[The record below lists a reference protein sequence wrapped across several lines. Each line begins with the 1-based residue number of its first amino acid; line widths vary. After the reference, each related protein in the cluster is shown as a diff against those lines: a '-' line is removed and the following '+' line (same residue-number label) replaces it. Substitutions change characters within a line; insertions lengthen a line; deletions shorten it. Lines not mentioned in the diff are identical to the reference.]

1 VLRAMYSRWF
11 KQKFFNRLLLA
22 YTLIISMT
30 ICFLGVT
37 IIRSLEHSAE
47 QDAADSTKQTV
58 QRISSYFDQKEM
70 TLKHL
75 VQQLYLNPYQ
85 SRDMME
91 FLSQDIASYTTDDL
105 SKADLI
111 KYFLN
116 AASFQDKDIMDVVI
130 YKKNGG
136 NLYVHSNDYTLSNG
150 DYLDA
155 NSGLFLEMDDR
166 FRGFKLTPTYLQ
178 SYNMNNKKRIFT
190 ISANLLGD
198 AAYNKSIAI
207 LSVNFNT
214 DRLIAYFKEQ
224 LGTRYNMDILVLTSD
239 GQVICDTA
247 NRYYGTRYPYFDQI
261 KTGNREA
268 MLEQRSMVMTSTSD
282 GLGYYVVG
290 IMPYS
295 EVTAKNKAPK
305 QTVIV
310 IATFSALIA
319 IVIGVFIIRFFSNR
333 IQSINKAIRKVRTG
347 DFTYRIPIGR
357 MTDEI
362 GAIAE
367 NFNDM
372 CAQIVDY
379 IKRVYLSELKQKEAE
394 LVALQSQV
402 DPHFLYNTLEIIR
415 MEALSNN
422 VENVSRMIEI
432 LAQLFRRSVKEAMF
446 VPIRDEIYYC
456 GLYLEL
462 YNIRYED
469 QLTIDFQIDPSINQY
484 GIPKHLL
491 QPLVEN
497 CVIHGMGSGESGP
510 NQITLRGTLADDDIV
525 IEIID
530 NGCGIDPKV
539 AETISKQLNVMPL
552 QPGVSIGIA
561 NVHHRIQL
569 SFGSAYGLQLTDNS
583 GQGTAIT
590 IRIPAKTLEEMSE
603 DVQSDSGGR

>member
-1 VLRAMYSRWF
+1 MLKTVYSRLF
-11 KQKFFNRLLLA
+11 KQRFFNRLLLA
-22 YTLIISMT
+22 YTLIISVT

-37 IIRSLEHSAE
+37 IISSIEHSAE
-47 QDAADSTKQTV
+47 QDAADSTKQAV
-58 QRISSYFDQKEM
+58 QRISSYFDQKENTM
-70 TLKHL
+70 KQL

-91 FLSQDIASYTTDDL
+91 FLSQDIASYTSDDL

-130 YKKNGG
+130 YKKTGG

-150 DYLDA
+150 DYLNA
-155 NSGLFLEMDDR
+155 NAELFREMDDK

-190 ISANLLGD
+190 ISANLLGETT
-198 AAYNKSIAI
+198 YNKSIAI

-224 LGTRYNMDILVLTSD
+224 LGLGYPIDILVLTAD
-239 GQVICDTA
+239 GQVICDTT
-247 NRYYGTRYPYFDQI
+247 NQYYGARYPYFDEIQ
-261 KTGNREA
+261 KGKREA
-268 MLEQRSMVMTSTSD
+268 MLDQRSMVMTSTSEN
-282 GLGYYVVG
+282 LGYSVVG

-295 EVTAKNKAPK
+295 EVMAKNKATK
-305 QTVIV
+305 RTVIV
-310 IATFSALIA
+310 IAIFSALIA
-319 IVIGVFIIRFFSNR
+319 IAVGIISVRFFSNR
-333 IQSINKAIRKVRTG
+333 IHSINKAIRKVRTG
-347 DFTYRIPIGR
+347 DFTYRIPIGK

-367 NFNDM
+367 NFNQM

-379 IKRVYLSELKQKEAE
+379 IKKVYLSELKRKEAE
-394 LVALQSQV
+394 LVALQTQV

-422 VENVSRMIEI
+422 VDNVSRMIEI

-446 VPIRDEIYYC
+446 VPIRDEIHYC
-456 GLYLEL
+456 SLYLEL

-469 QLTIDFQIDPSINQY
+469 QLTIDFEIDPAINAY
-484 GIPKHLL
+484 CIPKHLL
-491 QPLVEN
+491 QPIVEN
-497 CVIHGMGSGESGP
+497 CVVHGIRSEDTAPS
-510 NQITLRGTLADDDIV
+510 QITLRGSYVNGDIV

-530 NGCGIDPKV
+530 NGCGIEPKLL
-539 AETISKQLNVMPL
+539 ESIHRQLNVMPL
-552 QPGVSIGIA
+552 QPGMSIGLA

-569 SFGSAYGLQLTDNS
+569 TFGPEYGIQLTDTN
-583 GQGTAIT
+583 GEGTAIV
-590 IRIPAKTLEEMSE
+590 IRMPAKTLEEMSE
-603 DVQSDSGGR
+603 HVQGDFG

>member
-1 VLRAMYSRWF
+1 MLKAVYSRLF
-11 KQKFFNRLLLA
+11 KQKFFNRLLLT
-22 YTLIISMT
+22 YTLIISIT

-37 IIRSLEHSAE
+37 IIGSIEHSAE
-47 QDAADSTKQTV
+47 QDAADSTKQAV
-58 QRISSYFDQKEM
+58 QRISSYFDQKETTM
-70 TLKHL
+70 KQL

-150 DYLDA
+150 DYLNA
-155 NSGLFLEMDDR
+155 NSDLFTEMNDR

-190 ISANLLGD
+190 ISANLLGEST
-198 AAYNKSIAI
+198 YNKSIAI

-214 DRLIAYFKEQ
+214 DRLNAYFKEQ
-224 LGTRYNMDILVLTSD
+224 LGLGYPIDILVLTAD
-239 GQVICDTA
+239 GQVICDTT
-247 NRYYGTRYPYFDQI
+247 NQFYGARYPYFDEIQ
-261 KTGNREA
+261 KGKREA
-268 MLEQRSMVMTSTSD
+268 MLDQRSMVMTSVSEN
-282 GLGYYVVG
+282 LGYYVIG

-295 EVTAKNKAPK
+295 EVMAKNKATK
-305 QTVIV
+305 RTVIV
-310 IATFSALIA
+310 IAIMSALIA
-319 IVIGVFIIRFFSNR
+319 IAVGVVSVRFFSNR
-333 IQSINKAIRKVRTG
+333 IHSINKAIRKVRTG
-347 DFTYRIPIGR
+347 DFTYRIPIGK

-367 NFNDM
+367 NFNQM

-379 IKRVYLSELKQKEAE
+379 IKKVYLSELKQKEAE
-394 LVALQSQV
+394 LVALQTQV

-422 VENVSRMIEI
+422 VDNVSRMIEI

-446 VPIRDEIYYC
+446 VPIRDEIHYC
-456 GLYLEL
+456 SLYLEL

-484 GIPKHLL
+484 CIPKHLL

-497 CVIHGMGSGESGP
+497 CVIHGIGSSESVLS
-510 NQITLRGTLADDDIV
+510 QITLRGNLSDGDIV
-525 IEIID
+525 IEIMD

-539 AETISKQLNVMPL
+539 AETIRKQLKVVPL
-552 QPGVSIGIA
+552 QPSASIGIA

-569 SFGSAYGLQLTDNS
+569 SFGSAYGLQLIDTS
-583 GQGTAIT
+583 GEGTAIRV
-590 IRIPAKTLEEMSE
+590 RIPAKTLEEMSE
-603 DVQSDSGGR
+603 YVQSDSGG

>member
-1 VLRAMYSRWF
+1 MLKAVYSRLF
-11 KQKFFNRLLLA
+11 KQKFFNRLLLT
-22 YTLIISMT
+22 YTLIISIT

-37 IIRSLEHSAE
+37 IIGSIEHSAE
-47 QDAADSTKQTV
+47 QDAADSTKQAV
-58 QRISSYFDQKEM
+58 QRISSYFDQKENTM
-70 TLKHL
+70 KQL

-150 DYLDA
+150 DYLTA
-155 NSGLFLEMDDR
+155 NSNLFAEMDDR

-190 ISANLLGD
+190 ISANLLGEST
-198 AAYNKSIAI
+198 YNKSIAI

-214 DRLIAYFKEQ
+214 DRLMAYFKEQ
-224 LGTRYNMDILVLTSD
+224 LGLGYPIDILVLTAD
-239 GQVICDTA
+239 GQVICDTT
-247 NRYYGTRYPYFDQI
+247 NQYYEARYPYFDEIQ
-261 KTGNREA
+261 KGKREA
-268 MLEQRSMVMTSTSD
+268 MLDQRSMVMTSVSEN
-282 GLGYYVVG
+282 LGYYVVG

-295 EVTAKNKAPK
+295 EVMAKNKATK
-305 QTVIV
+305 RTVIV
-310 IATFSALIA
+310 IAIFSALIA
-319 IVIGVFIIRFFSNR
+319 IAVGVVSVRFFSNR
-333 IQSINKAIRKVRTG
+333 IHSINKAIRKVRTG
-347 DFTYRIPIGR
+347 DFTYRIPIGK

-367 NFNDM
+367 NFNQM

-379 IKRVYLSELKQKEAE
+379 IKKVYLSELKQKEAE

-422 VENVSRMIEI
+422 ADNVSRMIEI

-446 VPIRDEIYYC
+446 VPIRDEIHYC
-456 GLYLEL
+456 SLYLEL

-469 QLTIDFQIDPSINQY
+469 QLTIDFQIDPCINQY
-484 GIPKHLL
+484 CIPKHLL

-497 CVIHGMGSGESGP
+497 CVVHGIGSGESVLS
-510 NQITLRGTLADDDIV
+510 QITLRGNLSDGDIV
-525 IEIID
+525 IEIMD
-530 NGCGIDPKV
+530 NGCGMDNEMV
-539 AETISKQLNVMPL
+539 ETIRKQLKVVPL
-552 QPGVSIGIA
+552 QPSASIGIA

-569 SFGSAYGLQLTDNS
+569 SFGSAYGLQLIDT
-583 GQGTAIT
+583 GGEGTAIMV
-590 IRIPAKTLEEMSE
+590 RIPAKTLEEMSAY
-603 DVQSDSGGR
+603 VQSDSGG